1 MVSFESKIDDNT
13 RYTLGKC
20 LDYGSPSVKYK
31 RFKTL
36 QNKGIG
42 DVTAAAS
49 YYTVYD

>member
-1 MVSFESKIDDNT
+1 MVSLESKIDDNT
-13 RYTLGKC
+13 RYTLGKY

-31 RFKTL
+31 SFKNL

-42 DVTAAAS
+42 DVTSAAT